1 MALVAMGNN
10 QRRILSKNMAHR
22 NHRKRQNVKMA
33 AARIEG
39 SVDQRRGAKGGGGRV
54 GVGRSRRRKN
64 EVEEEWMR
72 RRREGGQ
79 GRH

>member
-1 MALVAMGNN
+1 
-10 QRRILSKNMAHR
+10 MAHR
-22 NHRKRQNVKMA
+22 NHRKRKIVKMA